1 MIITTLQID
10 IARPHLGRIE
20 LECRV
25 SLADIRA
32 HVMQVVKELAK
43 DAEVPGFRKG
53 QAPLKRVQAHYI
65 KDVRARALARLVE
78 SPPSPRLR
86 RVNIQ
91 SALRAGRRPSIA
103 ARSALRRRVGKK
115 YRVLGSPK
123 PEYDKDARLDELAS
137 FEVHLAYD
145 IDPMSD
151 DLLAPKG
158 LVNAPDTG
166 DPPSSRETG
175 LWRVNPGAGPPGAH
189 DLGLGGLELTPIP

>member
-1 MIITTLQID
+1 MLLAALQIN
-10 IARPHLGRIE
+10 ISRPHLGRIE
-20 LECRV
+20 LACRV
-25 SLADIRA
+25 GVADIRA
-32 HVMQVVKELAK
+32 HVMQVVKELST
-43 DAEVPGFRKG
+43 DAEVPGFRNGK
-53 QAPLKRVQAHYI
+53 APLKRVQAHYI

-115 YRVLGSPK
+115 YRILGLPK

-151 DLLAPKG
+151 DLLIR
-158 LVNAPDTG
+158 DRT
-166 DPPSSRETG
+166 
-175 LWRVNPGAGPPGAH
+175 
-189 DLGLGGLELTPIP
+189 LGFAKPVSQSNRARL